1 MTEHEQFEELLSY
14 VAELK
19 RKDTLKEKE
28 YFWKRVIGLC
38 PEQIKDYELL

>member
-19 RKDTLKEKE
+19 KPILLKKKNI
-28 YFWKRVIGLC
+28 FGKRL
-38 PEQIKDYELL
+38 